1 MQQIHIFMQLVRQ
14 ERIIFGQTI
23 EFINKCNEL
32 NISTKIDDKLKK
44 LIHPNLY
51 ISNIEPPPNKNYQ
64 YRDYQARLLQS
75 LCINGRGVIIS
86 PTRSGKSLILA
97 RIMS

>member
-1 MQQIHIFMQLVRQ
+1 MLLVHQVHI
-14 ERIIFGQTI
+14 IYGQTI
-23 EFINKCNEL
+23 EFVNKCNEL
-32 NISTKIDDKLKK
+32 NISIEIEDKLKK

-51 ISNIEPPPNKNYQ
+51 ISKIEQPPNINYQ

-75 LCINGRGVIIS
+75 LCANGRGVIIS
-86 PTRSGKSLILA
+86 PTRSGKSIILA